1 MQKKV
6 ARLQATAKY
15 EKKIQELGELLER
28 KTDEC
33 YQSWMS
39 YTAANQQLEK
49 VRMDLDNKT
58 FDTYSLGK
66 GYEYKTYTIFF
77 FQVSLVGTR
86 IIFDSEIQFRA
97 SLVDLDSIIRN
108 LYASI

>member
-6 ARLQATAKY
+6 ARLQSTAKY
-15 EKKIQELGELLER
+15 ENKIQELGELLKR

-49 VRMDLDNKT
+49 VRMELDNKT
-58 FDTYSLGK
+58 FHTYSLGK
-66 GYEYKTYTIFF
+66 RYENNIYF
-77 FQVSLVGTR
+77 
-86 IIFDSEIQFRA
+86 
-97 SLVDLDSIIRN
+97 
-108 LYASI
+108 